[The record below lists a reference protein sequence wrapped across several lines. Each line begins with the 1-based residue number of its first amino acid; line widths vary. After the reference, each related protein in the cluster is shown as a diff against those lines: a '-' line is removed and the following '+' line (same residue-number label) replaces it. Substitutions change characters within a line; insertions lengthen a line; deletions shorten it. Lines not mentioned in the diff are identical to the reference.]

1 MSWNITGS
9 IGCKLV
15 PRGRSW
21 RLTGTRLGMKCS
33 LSLWFW
39 RKPMTCLW
47 ESRGEYRGAVLG
59 TWSSRLRTRR
69 RTCLNMFASSTPSS
83 WYMRLFQSAYL
94 MLNRKTPRVPPK
106 ASSTATVWPA
116 ISRPLIIVAWSFI
129 FHSPRSNSESA
140 VCGQNASHRPRSRN
154 DHCLPTRFAILHNR
168 STTTT
173 CCKLK
178 LLLKRSTTC
187 STHRTFEGDCTAPK
201 MCQAK
206 LLQGMR
212 FELHIILSTYLC
224 LFRLSFL
231 GVFGRTGTGES
242 FGGRTT

>member
-21 RLTGTRLGMKCS
+21 RLPGTRLGMKVGYQS
-33 LSLWFW
+33 ELSPA
-39 RKPMTCLW
+39 KTAPM
-47 ESRGEYRGAVLG
+47 A
-59 TWSSRLRTRR
+59 
-69 RTCLNMFASSTPSS
+69 
-83 WYMRLFQSAYL
+83 
-94 MLNRKTPRVPPK
+94 
-106 ASSTATVWPA
+106 ATE
-116 ISRPLIIVAWSFI
+116 
-129 FHSPRSNSESA
+129 PRSNSESGD

-154 DHCLPTRFAILHNR
+154 DHCLPTHFAILHNR
-168 STTTT
+168 STRTT
-173 CCKLK
+173 CWKLK

-187 STHRTFEGDCTAPK
+187 SAHRTFEGECTATK

-231 GVFGRTGTGES
+231 GVFGRTWAGES